1 MSKEYMKPIP
11 GKFKNLGA
19 VDTDLK
25 TLLGYTGAALN
36 TEGKND
42 GRSQIQVSTVM
53 IDGEEYSLSDI
64 LQGPMNRIAFL
75 EEIVENTAHKG
86 VVTDSSGATGV
97 TMANAALN
105 LPLEIVSLV
114 KATRVNGEPA
124 FATPLAITGLY
135 ELTVN
140 QAWGDDDEEDYVFT
154 PSQAMY
160 GLSGAEDEVTNG
172 QVEYNTKHIVLTG
185 AEAWTAG
192 ENEIAPYVLTLSDK
206 VVGTGNFLCSHSA
219 TATSGTTPETCVG
232 HSTNKTITFHPNAAA
247 DYNTLTKWKA
257 LLALESSKQT
267 ATPVQLV
274 YQIAPVTESVPVQ
287 EIVAKD
293 AAAKITHD
301 GVGDVTVTY
310 FKDMNLV
317 IDDILSQIGD

>member
-19 VDTDLK
+19 ADTDLK

-75 EEIVENTAHKG
+75 EEIVKKTAHKG
-86 VVTDSSGATGV
+86 VVTDASGATGV

-114 KATRVNGEPA
+114 EATREDGTPV
-124 FATPLAITGLY
+124 FATPLAITGLG

-140 QAWGDDDEEDYVFT
+140 QAWGDDHEDYVFT
-154 PSQAMY
+154 PSRTMY

-172 QVEYNTKHIVLTG
+172 QVEYNTKHIILTG

-192 ENEIAPYVLTLSDK
+192 ESGYVLTLSDK
-206 VVGTGNFLCSHSA
+206 VAGTGNFLCSHSD

-232 HSTNKTITFHPNAAA
+232 HLTNKTITFYPNADAA
-247 DYNTLTKWKA
+247 YDTLTEWKA
-257 LLALESSKQT
+257 LLAQESSKQT
-267 ATPVQLV
+267 PTPVQLV

-287 EIVAKD
+287 EIVAKN

-317 IDDILSQIGD
+317 ISDILNVGD